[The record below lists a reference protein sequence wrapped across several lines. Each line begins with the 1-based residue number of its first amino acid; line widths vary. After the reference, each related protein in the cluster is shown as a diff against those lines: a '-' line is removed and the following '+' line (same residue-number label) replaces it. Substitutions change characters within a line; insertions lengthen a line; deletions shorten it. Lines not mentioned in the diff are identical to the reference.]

1 MAQYPDF
8 PGVVSTSQTP
18 RLLVL
23 GEAKKLNGPGSW
35 SIIGTVNTA
44 NGSWTLT
51 LPPLAECNVGD
62 VVYIYATVANSKAL
76 TVEDHYADGG
86 LASDLTLDTDG
97 DDVAVMCVGTKW
109 IEIYNSIA

>member
-1 MAQYPDF
+1 MARQFPD
-8 PGVVSTSQTP
+8 VVSTSKQT
-18 RLLVL
+18 RMMVI
-23 GEAKKLNGPGSW
+23 GETTALSGPGNW
-35 SIIGTVNTA
+35 SVIGTVNTA

-51 LPPLAECNVGD
+51 LPPLAECNIGD
-62 VVYIYATVANSKAL
+62 IVYIYATVANSKAL

-97 DDVAVMCVGTKW
+97 DDAAVMCVGTKW